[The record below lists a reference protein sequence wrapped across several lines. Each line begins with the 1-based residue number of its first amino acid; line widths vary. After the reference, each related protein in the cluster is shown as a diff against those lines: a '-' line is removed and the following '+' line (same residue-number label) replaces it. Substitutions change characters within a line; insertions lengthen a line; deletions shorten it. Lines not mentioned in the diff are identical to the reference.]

1 MNWLDKLRS
10 KFARVV
16 DRVGDLLD
24 RIRGVVD
31 RSAQIAELAGL
42 AALRLGNRVQA
53 LSPEDLAWL
62 FGPVT
67 QAVIAAQ
74 ESAIIS
80 AAVGP
85 ERLKA
90 VRLALMAADAGL
102 EYADRTF
109 DARWDDAVPYI
120 EALIATAKARR
131 QFGFKPSEIG

>member
-1 MNWLDKLRS
+1 
-10 KFARVV
+10 V

-31 RSAQIAELAGL
+31 RSAQISELAGL
-42 AALRLGNRVQA
+42 AALKLGNRVQA

-80 AAVGP
+80 AAVGS

-90 VRLALMAADAGL
+90 VRLALAAADDALGYL
-102 EYADRTF
+102 NRTF
-109 DARWDDAVPYI
+109 DDRWDDAVPYI
-120 EALIATAKARR
+120 EALIAAAKARR